1 MQTKDQISMDEYD
14 LPYSMLDEDEQY
26 DVDERFDNQTATNDL
41 DSGLGAKCGVARID
55 DNGIKYSLVSEG
67 TTVAKLI
74 EQTEMPFDKR
84 KEGVSRRSNGNP
96 VSLTDI
102 VIPNEIY
109 VIGAEVDS
117 AC

>member
-1 MQTKDQISMDEYD
+1 MKTKDQISMDEYD
-14 LPYSMLDEDEQY
+14 LPYSMLEEDEQY
-26 DVDERFDNQTATNDL
+26 EVDESFDNQTAESDL
-41 DSGLGAKCGVARID
+41 DSGVGTKCGVARVD

-74 EQTEMPFDKR
+74 EQTDMPFDKR
-84 KEGVSRRSNGNP
+84 KEGISRRSNGDP

-109 VIGAEVDS
+109 VLGAEVDS
-117 AC
+117 AY